1 MKRIAALLLALI
13 LALQLTACGEVKKT
27 EALIAAIGEVGPES
41 RDAIDA
47 AQSAYDAL
55 SEADR
60 AKVAN
65 AAALA
70 DAQENYA
77 QQLTEQDYLAA
88 ERAAASG
95 DYDGAAAMFT
105 ALGDYRDAQER
116 AANCRQASRY
126 AEGEAAFSA
135 MRFAEAAEI
144 FAEVKAYEDAAERI
158 LSCGEILLE
167 NRDYEAAVR
176 AFAFSDSADAAAGTA
191 YAQGCIALQREDY
204 EAAQE
209 AFLAAGDDYDAPE
222 RADEAR
228 FLRAEACWREGLLN
242 RAGELYR
249 ALPADYA
256 RDGVKAAER
265 LALLE
270 KYRDFAALCGL
281 WENSS
286 PMAASVC
293 RSHEETGLWDRW
305 DNTGGQYPLRITCVL
320 GEKGAELRA
329 EAAFWQY
336 VNFSL
341 DAAELQ
347 TARSSCGFS
356 FSGSR
361 LPETMTLSLQEPYAT
376 EAVLSLED
384 GAFRFRYALRD
395 EDEAFRYLY
404 TASGTYDTQTEV
416 Y

>member
-1 MKRIAALLLALI
+1 MKRITALLLVLL
-13 LALQLTACGEVKKT
+13 LALQLTACGEVKNT

-60 AKVAN
+60 AKVTN

-70 DAQENYA
+70 AAQEAYA
-77 QQLTEQDYLAA
+77 LQQTEQDYLAA
-88 ERAAASG
+88 EQAAASG
-95 DYDGAAAMFT
+95 DYAQAAALFT

-116 AANCRQASRY
+116 AGSCRQASRF
-126 AEGEAAFSA
+126 AEGEAAF
-135 MRFAEAAEI
+135 AEGRYAGAAAI
-144 FAEVKAYEDAAERI
+144 FAEVPAFENAGERI
-158 LSCGEILLE
+158 LSCGAALLDAG
-167 NRDYEAAVR
+167 DYAAAID
-176 AFAFSDSADAAAGTA
+176 AFGLSDSAEAAAGTA
-191 YAQGCIALQREDY
+191 YAQGCLALREEDY
-204 EAAQE
+204 EAAE
-209 AFLAAGDDYDAPE
+209 ASFLAAGDVFDAPE

-242 RAGELYR
+242 TAAALYR
-249 ALPADYA
+249 ELPADYA
-256 RDGVKAAER
+256 RDGVKTEER

-270 KYRDFAALCGL
+270 KYSAFVSLCGL
-281 WENSS
+281 WENSG
-286 PMAASVC
+286 PLEASVC
-293 RSHEETGLWDRW
+293 RSHEDTGLWDRW
-305 DNTGGQYPLRITCVL
+305 DNAGGRYSLKITCVL

-347 TARSSCGFS
+347 TARRSLVFTYT
-356 FSGSR
+356 GSR
-361 LPETMTLSLQEPYAT
+361 LPETVTLSLSEPYSQ
-376 EAVLSLED
+376 EAVLSLQK
-384 GAFRFRYALRD
+384 GAFAFSCELRD
-395 EDEAFRYLY
+395 EDEAFGYLY
-404 TASGTYDTQTEV
+404 TVSGTYDTQTEV